1 MNNFEELKHFIKL
14 PTLYDFFLS
23 QEKISYE
30 IRRQNKELNLLKE
43 SVENLYCLFEIE
55 KNKNCEIE
63 KESKIEMDLDYI
75 FDFINSFKL
84 GFSSF
89 DWLKN
94 RLLEEFS
101 KNSGFFK
108 KKKNLRNVEQML
120 QSFEEGLDIL
130 YKKLI
135 LHLNEYDITVIEPKI
150 GDKFSPSLHKAIQV
164 IDQGKEEKIE
174 KVISCGFL
182 KKDKV
187 LVFSN
192 VIIK

>member
-1 MNNFEELKHFIKL
+1 MNDFEDLKNFIRL

-30 IRRQNKELNLLKE
+30 IRRQNKEINLLHE
-43 SVENLYCLFEIE
+43 GVENLYCLLEEE
-55 KNKNCEIE
+55 KNKNYENE
-63 KESKIEMDLDYI
+63 KEIGLDLEFI

-84 GFSSF
+84 IFSSF
-89 DWLKN
+89 DLLKKQ
-94 RLLEEFS
+94 LLEDFS
-101 KNSGFFK
+101 KNLGFFK
-108 KKKNLRNVEQML
+108 KKKNLSNAEKMIL
-120 QSFEEGLDIL
+120 SFEEGISIL

-135 LHLNEYDITVIEPKI
+135 LQLKDHEISVIEPKI
-150 GDKFSPSLHKAIQV
+150 GDKFSPFLHKAIEV
-164 IDQGKEEKIE
+164 IDNGKEEKIE
-174 KVISCGFL
+174 KVVSFGFL